1 MLSRLALSFAVLVV
15 LYAPV
20 KADTLEA
27 FTALLNG
34 AQETP
39 PVASPSQG
47 VAFMTLN
54 KDTSALCYAISYS
67 PLGGEESVAHFHGPG
82 FPGQAADI
90 IVAITPSP
98 SPVGS
103 PKNGCV
109 TLEKDAIKDLRK
121 GLLYVNIHSSIAPLG
136 EIRGQ
141 VLPAKLKYK
150 KAPPIASPSGA
161 FVDPSMAR

>member
-1 MLSRLALSFAVLVV
+1 MFSRLALSLALLVV

-27 FTALLNG
+27 FTAVING

-39 PVASPSQG
+39 PEPSPSQG
-47 VAFMTLN
+47 VGFMTLN
-54 KDTSALCYAISYS
+54 TTTSTLCWAISYS
-67 PLGGEESVAHFHGPG
+67 ALAGTESVAHFHGPG
-82 FPGQAADI
+82 APGQSAN
-90 IVAITPSP
+90 IVVNVTPSP

-103 PKNGCV
+103 PKNGCAV
-109 TLEKDAIKDLRK
+109 LDKDTIKNLRK
-121 GLLYVNIHSSIAPLG
+121 GLLYFNVHSDVAPLG

-150 KAPPIASPSGA
+150 KVPPIASPSGA
-161 FVDPSMAR
+161 FVDR